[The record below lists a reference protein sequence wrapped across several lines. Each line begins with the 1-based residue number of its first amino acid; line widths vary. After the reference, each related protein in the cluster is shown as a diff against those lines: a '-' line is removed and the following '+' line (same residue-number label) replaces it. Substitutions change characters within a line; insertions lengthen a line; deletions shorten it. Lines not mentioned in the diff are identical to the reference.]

1 MIKRILALVMA
12 GTLLITCPVFAGGLS
27 RGEAEA
33 QYKAAE
39 AAIQGYKQAL
49 DTAISNVGSTRMEM
63 DWAERKLDEAK
74 KNAAGFVRPD
84 DMDKKEAE
92 GKKKN
97 LKKEV
102 EHAEE
107 YYDYCKKLYNK
118 ALDAQNEAEHNLADA
133 FRDFDN
139 ARTAFNNAQ

>member
-1 MIKRILALVMA
+1 MIKRMTALIMA
-12 GTLLITCPVFAGGLS
+12 GTLLMTCPVFAGGLS
-27 RGEAEA
+27 RSEAEA
-33 QYKAAE
+33 ELKGAE
-39 AAIQGYKQAL
+39 AAIQGYKQTL

-63 DWAERKLDEAK
+63 EWAERQLEEAK
-74 KNAAGFVRPD
+74 KNASGFVRPD
-84 DMDKKEAE
+84 GMDKKEAE

-107 YYDYCKKLYNK
+107 YLDYCKKLYKK
-118 ALDAQNEAEHNLADA
+118 ALDAQNEADHDLADA

-139 ARTAFNNAQ
+139 ARIAFSNAQ